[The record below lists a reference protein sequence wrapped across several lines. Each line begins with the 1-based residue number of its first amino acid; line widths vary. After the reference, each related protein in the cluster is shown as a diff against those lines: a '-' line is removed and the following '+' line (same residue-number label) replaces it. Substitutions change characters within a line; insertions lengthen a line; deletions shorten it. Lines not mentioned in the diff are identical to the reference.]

1 MKKLALVCMLIVL
14 ASSCFAIGI
23 MPPSLFINF
32 EPGKNFTFNFLVLD
46 VKYDKVK
53 IENYVRESTLS
64 QYVNLGPLEKVGND
78 KATFNVT
85 LSLPNKIDTPGVH
98 RILVGV
104 RELPLEEKQGIG
116 AFAAVQAI
124 IDVLVPWSGEY
135 LKVDLIP
142 QNLAVNSTGT
152 FKIKLSNWGTVNTTT
167 SLKLL
172 IMDLN
177 KAILSTISVADNVF
191 IESFETKE
199 FSVDVNSTG
208 YAEGAYL
215 AVAIAKTKLK
225 EYSSEEKKFMIG
237 SLKLKILDFTKTVIQ
252 DKINPFKIKIKS
264 YWNDIISDV
273 YAEVQISKDG
283 IVIDSFK
290 SASCDIKPW
299 SEADIV
305 AYWDTSGIEAGAYLA
320 NITVFYQNKEEHASG
335 YVIVRAKKE
344 VPVALIVGGFI
355 LLVVIVNIII
365 WIMLVR
371 KQRREEKS
379 TKRKTKRK

>member
-1 MKKLALVCMLIVL
+1 MKKLALMCMFIVL

-32 EPGKNFTFNFLVLD
+32 EPEKNHTFNFLVLD

-53 IENYVRESTLS
+53 IENYVRESYLSKYVTL
-64 QYVNLGPLEKVGND
+64 GALEKVGND

-85 LSLPNKIDTPGVH
+85 LSLPDKVDVPGVH

-104 RELPLEEKQGIG
+104 KELPLEEKRGIG

-152 FKIKLSNWGTVNTTT
+152 FKIKLSNWGTANTTA

-177 KAILSTISVADNVF
+177 KVILSTISVADNIF
-191 IESFETKE
+191 IKSFETKE
-199 FSVDVNSTG
+199 FEVSVNSTG

-225 EYSSEEKKFMIG
+225 EYSSEEEKFMIG

-252 DKINPFKIKIKS
+252 GKINPFKIKVKS

-283 IVIDSFK
+283 IVVDTFK
-290 SASCDIKPW
+290 SPSYEIKPW
-299 SEADIV
+299 NKLDIV
-305 AYWDTSGIEAGAYLA
+305 TYWDTSGIEPGAYLA

-335 YVIVRAKKE
+335 YIIVKAKKE
-344 VPVALIVGGFI
+344 IPVALIVGGFI
-355 LLVVIVNIII
+355 LLVIIANIII
-365 WIMLVR
+365 WIVLLR
-371 KQRREEKS
+371 KQKEGEKS
-379 TKRKTKRK
+379 AKRKTKRK